1 MLFNEIVRLGQE
13 NEKYASRVANMQ
25 TAFEAKIQQ
34 LETRLL
40 SSEQSNVL
48 FDKKGE
54 NNSTILADMLEKL
67 EQRVLT
73 LDQQIVFLKNDQS
86 MEKENLKGIEM
97 LNLRNNEEFKSA
109 VGHIQMDF
117 GNRLEIKM
125 TDMVNRLLL
134 EQEER
139 MRQMDD
145 IKYQIDIKDKMLL
158 EKTKYER
165 EEMRDRYAAMD
176 SVVKAEFQRKD
187 EAIMGLQQ
195 SLEAQLRT
203 INGWIKQEEI
213 ARNQQE
219 INLRTEIS
227 KAQDNI
233 RYDIDSFKG
242 QQVQVTEKISE
253 MIKMEVDSRLQCDK
267 ETKNLYQGLIRNAM
281 QEITNFKETQEAT
294 MTKLVKDVKETAQD
308 SAERAHFL
316 SRYIDEEVLKIGQKV
331 TKQLDNIKS
340 LSGKLTEQFKKH
352 LINHENMKKDIYK
365 RFEIIEGHLPV
376 YRSELY
382 KLMEAN
388 ENRALNKIKEIKEAV
403 ETTMLTNFQVLD
415 ERVDKFSELVDSNLE
430 TLRKAIADNRDVYV
444 SVINKSNLEQEERMN
459 GFVEDLE
466 NIVNELYE
474 VQTKLDKGGKQD
486 TETPDAIAKQLH
498 DLEAHLNTS
507 IITEK
512 SVRKAQDKYLA
523 EEIDK
528 FAKQMSV
535 ITDKLKIHMD
545 EEGNVIAANKSKA
558 ENDMAQA
565 QKNIKVLQEN
575 TSTMKVEIN
584 DLKELIEKGGR
595 GKNKEVQDALDA
607 NLERIEKLEQ
617 EMK

>member
-1 MLFNEIVRLGQE
+1 M
-13 NEKYASRVANMQ
+13 
-25 TAFEAKIQQ
+25 
-34 LETRLL
+34 
-40 SSEQSNVL
+40 
-48 FDKKGE
+48 
-54 NNSTILADMLEKL
+54 
-67 EQRVLT
+67 
-73 LDQQIVFLKNDQS
+73 
-86 MEKENLKGIEM
+86 EM
-97 LNLRNNEEFKSA
+97 LNLRHNEEFKNA
-109 VGHIQMDF
+109 VGQIQIDF
-117 GNRLEIKM
+117 GNKLEIKM

-165 EEMRDRYAAMD
+165 EEMRDRYSAMD

-253 MIKMEVDSRLQCDK
+253 MIKMEVESRLQCDK
-267 ETKNLYQGLIRNAM
+267 ESKNLYQGLIRNAM
-281 QEITNFKETQEAT
+281 QEITNFKEGQEAT
-294 MTKLVKDVKETAQD
+294 MAKLVKDVKETAQD

-466 NIVNELYE
+466 NVVNELYE
-474 VQTKLDKGGKQD
+474 VQTKLDKGNKND
-486 TETPDAIAKQLH
+486 KETPDAIAKQLH

-528 FAKQMSV
+528 FSKQMSV

-545 EEGNVIAANKSKA
+545 EEGNVIA
-558 ENDMAQA
+558 
-565 QKNIKVLQEN
+565 
-575 TSTMKVEIN
+575 
-584 DLKELIEKGGR
+584 
-595 GKNKEVQDALDA
+595 
-607 NLERIEKLEQ
+607 
-617 EMK
+617 